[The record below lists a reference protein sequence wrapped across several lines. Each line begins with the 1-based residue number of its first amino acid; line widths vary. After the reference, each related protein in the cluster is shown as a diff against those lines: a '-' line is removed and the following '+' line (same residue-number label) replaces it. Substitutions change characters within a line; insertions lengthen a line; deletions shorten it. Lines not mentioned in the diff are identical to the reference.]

1 MTTALCYVA
10 AITLCAVSLL
20 RRLRIRRRATI
31 TLFSMEAARRRHEL
45 RQAPMTIDS
54 ERERVRREMVMGVQ
68 S

>member
-1 MTTALCYVA
+1 MITALLTTASATLAVVA
-10 AITLCAVSLL
+10 LL
-20 RRLRIRRRATI
+20 RRLRIRRRANI
-31 TLFSMEAARRRHEL
+31 TLFSMEAARRRHAL